1 MTKSVQDILIVW
13 AFTRKILKY
22 KIFMFN
28 DLIVLGCLPNGKHIK
43 IDRNVF
49 AWRQRKNV
57 YCRSQEEY
65 FTVSD

>member
-1 MTKSVQDILIVW
+1 
-13 AFTRKILKY
+13 
-22 KIFMFN
+22 MFN

-43 IDRNVF
+43 IDGNVF
-49 AWRQRKNV
+49 AWCQRKNV